1 MMKLKIIFFIL
12 LLTGGTFCQQALQ
25 SKLDSLLSDSFF
37 KSTLCAVDVYDL
49 SSGMPL
55 YRLNNK
61 MLLHPASNMKII
73 TSAAALMYLKKDF
86 SFKTGIFYTGDTKN
100 GILSGDIYITG
111 GLDPVLSVADL
122 DTVISIIKARGIK
135 EIKGNIYADVSMCD
149 SLYWGKGWMWDDDP
163 FPDVPYMSSLNINEN
178 TISVSVTGKNAGE
191 KPDVLLEPATGYCRV
206 VNNGICD
213 DNSAG
218 NNIRINRKLIN
229 GENTIIINGSVKAG
243 EIKNAKVS
251 IVNPADYALTIFK
264 EKLNSASI
272 IVKGKTLLSKCPAAR
287 EEIYTIK
294 HEPDSILVWL
304 NKVSDNLSAEM
315 FLRALSVNYYN
326 QPAGAESGIT
336 IIDSLISKAGFNPGD
351 YRIVDGSGLS
361 HYNLVSAEL
370 LSGIL
375 KYIYYADPVSYRKLY
390 NSFPIAGVDGTLQG
404 RMAGTAAYNNVHAKT
419 GTLSGVNCLSG
430 YVTAAN
436 GNLIAFSIM
445 MQNHVNNY
453 SKVIS
458 FQNQVCDI
466 LANYR

>member
-1 MMKLKIIFFIL
+1 MMKLKVILFIL
-12 LLTGGTFCQQALQ
+12 MLTGGAFCQQALQ

-55 YRLNNK
+55 YQFNNK

-73 TSAAALMYLKKDF
+73 TSAATLMYLKKDF

-100 GILSGDIYITG
+100 RILSGDIYITG
-111 GLDPVLSVADL
+111 GLDPVLSGYDL

-135 EIKGNIYADVSMCD
+135 EIKGNIYADVTMCD
-149 SLYWGKGWMWDDDP
+149 SLYWGKGWMWDDDS
-163 FPDVPYMSSLNINEN
+163 FPDVPYMSALNINEN
-178 TISVSVTGKNAGE
+178 TVSVSVTGKNTGE
-191 KPDVLLEPATGYCRV
+191 KPDILLEPVTGYCKV

-213 DNSAG
+213 DKSTG
-218 NNIRINRKLIN
+218 SNIRVNRDYIN
-229 GENTIIINGSVKAG
+229 GVNTIVINGSIKPG
-243 EIKNAKVS
+243 EIKNTKVS

-264 EKLNSASI
+264 EKLNSAGI
-272 IVKGKTLLSKCPAAR
+272 IVKGKTLLSKCPDAR

-336 IIDSLISKAGFNPGD
+336 IIDSLISKAGFNPDD

-419 GTLSGVNCLSG
+419 GTLSGVSCLSG
-430 YVTAAN
+430 YVAAAN

-453 SKVIS
+453 SKVIF